1 MYAYAMNLIVSACL
15 IIFAPIF
22 ASIFTNQDKP
32 LEYLVHII
40 RIFAVFCCFYLNRT
54 FIGVLIRVMDF
65 YLFRFIICG
74 IVYPIMIL
82 FASSFFIYV
91 CKYDYLSVLLSFV
104 ISDLIIYFLM
114 LSVYYQYRDQW
125 KLGLYLEL
133 EDYEKIHELSELN

>member
-1 MYAYAMNLIVSACL
+1 
-15 IIFAPIF
+15 
-22 ASIFTNQDKP
+22 
-32 LEYLVHII
+32 
-40 RIFAVFCCFYLNRT
+40 
-54 FIGVLIRVMDF
+54 MDF

>member
-1 MYAYAMNLIVSACL
+1 
-15 IIFAPIF
+15 
-22 ASIFTNQDKP
+22 
-32 LEYLVHII
+32 
-40 RIFAVFCCFYLNRT
+40 
-54 FIGVLIRVMDF
+54 
-65 YLFRFIICG
+65 
-74 IVYPIMIL
+74 MIL

-133 EDYEKIHELSELN
+133 EDYEKILELSELN